1 MFEVLIPL
9 IPLVWLAVVALVM
22 AACRG
27 AARGDGRSDANTAP
41 TA

>member
-1 MFEVLIPL
+1 MFVLL

-22 AACRG
+22 AACQG
-27 AARGDGRSDANTAP
+27 AARGDGRSDASLAP